1 MAQHS
6 LSLRAASTTL
16 GTNFDFTDNY
26 QQLSTAIDQWHGEY
40 QLRYLQSTV
49 ALGVWL
55 PDHDRSGPSSTWM
68 WVQHTN
74 FCYQSRNFCG
84 NGPRHVQLSQ
94 QQQRSPWKISMD
106 CPKNFFAWMD
116 PSAAARLQHSPQ
128 PHERLKSDRLHKS
141 VTVSRPAAKDGKYII
156 YCDIYH
162 IYCICTLYIYIACWI
177 VSMDKHGVHFLCQ
190 AAIAPR
196 ASCRIKVPEGWSC
209 QRNSQCISAILNKSF
224 SHSFCVFSQNRSK
237 IIYDHLW
244 SKMIIRWS
252 LRCQWMSHT
261 DMMSPWDPWIH
272 GPSNHVAP
280 PSKDTLMV
288 TGPAGCG
295 GAMQR
300 SLTAS
305 ISENLII

>member
-1 MAQHS
+1 MVNINWDIF
-6 LSLRAASTTL
+6 R
-16 GTNFDFTDNY
+16 
-26 QQLSTAIDQWHGEY
+26 
-40 QLRYLQSTV
+40 
-49 ALGVWL
+49 
-55 PDHDRSGPSSTWM
+55 
-68 WVQHTN
+68 
-74 FCYQSRNFCG
+74 
-84 NGPRHVQLSQ
+84 VQLLWEYGFRITTGAVPAQPECECSIPISVIRVEISVEMVPDMSNCPNNNSGLHG
-94 QQQRSPWKISMD
+94 RSPWIVPRISS
-106 CPKNFFAWMD
+106 PEWIRPQRQGSSTVRNHTNAWKATGSTNLSQCHD
-116 PSAAARLQHSPQ
+116 RLQKMENISYIA
-128 PHERLKSDRLHKS
+128 
-141 VTVSRPAAKDGKYII
+141 TYII
-156 YCDIYH
+156 YTVYAH
-162 IYCICTLYIYIACWI
+162 YIYIAYWI

-224 SHSFCVFSQNRSK
+224 SQSFCVFSQNRSK

>member
-1 MAQHS
+1 MEDLHG
-6 LSLRAASTTL
+6 LSQEFLRLNGS
-16 GTNFDFTDNY
+16 
-26 QQLSTAIDQWHGEY
+26 
-40 QLRYLQSTV
+40 V
-49 ALGVWL
+49 
-55 PDHDRSGPSSTWM
+55 RSGKAPA
-68 WVQHTN
+68 
-74 FCYQSRNFCG
+74 QSATTRT
-84 NGPRHVQLSQ
+84 PEKR
-94 QQQRSPWKISMD
+94 P
-106 CPKNFFAWMD
+106 A
-116 PSAAARLQHSPQ
+116 PQ
-128 PHERLKSDRLHKS
+128 ICHS
-141 VTVSRPAAKDGKYII
+141 VTTGCKRWK
-156 YCDIYH
+156 IYH
-162 IYCICTLYIYIACWI
+162 ILRHISYILYMHIIYIYIAYWI

-224 SHSFCVFSQNRSK
+224 SQSFCVFSQNRSK